1 VLRRRPSTRPGHL
14 SDVVVGRYGPD
25 IAIARRLA
33 GLSRLRNEAVPQ
45 PGDVMTRMAMFSA
58 KAYDHRSF
66 DAANVDGRVKI
77 EYHEPRLDSSTA
89 GYAAG
94 ATVVCAFVND
104 DLSSRVLEALAGHGV
119 RPLT

>member
-1 VLRRRPSTRPGHL
+1 
-14 SDVVVGRYGPD
+14 
-25 IAIARRLA
+25 
-33 GLSRLRNEAVPQ
+33 
-45 PGDVMTRMAMFSA
+45 MTRMAMFSA

-66 DAANVDGRVKI
+66 DAANVDDRVKI

-104 DLSSRVLEALAGHGV
+104 DLSSGVLEALVEHGV
-119 RPLT
+119 TVVAMRCAGYNNVDVDAAGVSGSPS